1 MHLKRLIETINRQ
14 VFNTYTDGSFM
25 GLHKIFIETMFAYV
39 NYDNFGIR
47 SVLAVLRLIWNA
59 YTHIDDVV
67 KSCELLFKNLDEF
80 EEYILKKYPLIY
92 QVFRVVRTYKGIK
105 TAYQYCF
112 DKIEAE
118 T

>member
-1 MHLKRLIETINRQ
+1 
-14 VFNTYTDGSFM
+14 M

-47 SVLAVLRLIWNA
+47 GVLAVLRLIWNA
-59 YTHIDDVV
+59 YAHIDDVV
-67 KSCELLFKNLDEF
+67 KSCELLFKNVDEF
-80 EEYILKKYPLIY
+80 EEYILKKYPLLFIEL
-92 QVFRVVRTYKGIK
+92 FRVVWTYKGIN

-112 DKIEAE
+112 DNIEAE